1 MKKLIVMLALLLG
14 SSAHA
19 QVYFD
24 SGSARP
30 LNPGAAKRDVAEQ
43 RRVQP
48 APKVRPK
55 LVRCRDGS
63 RRQARLCRGHGGVA
77 RR

>member
-1 MKKLIVMLALLLG
+1 MKKLVFVLALLLG
-14 SSAHA
+14 SSAQA

-30 LNPGAAKRDVAEQ
+30 INPGAAKRDVHQQQ
-43 RRVQP
+43 RAQP
-48 APKVRPK
+48 AAKVRPK
-55 LVRCRDGS
+55 LVRCRDGTK
-63 RRQARLCRGHGGVA
+63 RQARLCSRHGGVA